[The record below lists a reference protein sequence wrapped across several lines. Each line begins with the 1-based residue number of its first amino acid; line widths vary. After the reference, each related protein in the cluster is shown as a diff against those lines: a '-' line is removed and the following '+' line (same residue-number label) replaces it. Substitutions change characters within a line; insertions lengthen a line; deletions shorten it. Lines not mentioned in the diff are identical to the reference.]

1 MAAMECGICLLPVML
16 LSDEEHVIL
25 YATNSVFLSQIPI
38 LLGYFIQI
46 VAFFSPYKAL
56 VFFMRES
63 FINIQESYIFLEKK
77 VTLS

>member
-56 VFFMRES
+56 VFFYEGKL
-63 FINIQESYIFLEKK
+63 Y
-77 VTLS
+77 

>member
-25 YATNSVFLSQIPI
+25 YATNSVFFLSQIPI

-46 VAFFSPYKAL
+46 VAFFLRTKHWC
-56 VFFMRES
+56 FFYE
-63 FINIQESYIFLEKK
+63 EK
-77 VTLS
+77 LY